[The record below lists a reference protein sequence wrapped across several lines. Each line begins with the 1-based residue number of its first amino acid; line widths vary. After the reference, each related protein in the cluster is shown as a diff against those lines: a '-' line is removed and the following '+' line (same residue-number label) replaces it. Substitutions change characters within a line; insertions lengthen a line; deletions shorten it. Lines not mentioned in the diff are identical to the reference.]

1 MLCISSHD
9 SFIPTCVFFSN
20 QTPLRLIISCL
31 GPRLPTSEPLLPPVG
46 VFTEHVLNS
55 QAERGPCSDGQAAAA
70 VWSYRPLHLSEPQ
83 VAPCDRRE
91 GDRWL
96 PGFLASQEPGQPC
109 SLVVLGALLHLSAPR
124 LPWRQLPQVPMAA
137 LCSWQILLFPVHC
150 SLSLMICPKKFQ
162 LTVAVHASPLATY
175 IYCLLAKP
183 WCMPRI

>member
-1 MLCISSHD
+1 MTVF
-9 SFIPTCVFFSN
+9 SFIFHLQYSLVPTAVAIVEV
-20 QTPLRLIISCL
+20 LIISCL

-124 LPWRQLPQVPMAA
+124 FPWRLLPQVPMAA